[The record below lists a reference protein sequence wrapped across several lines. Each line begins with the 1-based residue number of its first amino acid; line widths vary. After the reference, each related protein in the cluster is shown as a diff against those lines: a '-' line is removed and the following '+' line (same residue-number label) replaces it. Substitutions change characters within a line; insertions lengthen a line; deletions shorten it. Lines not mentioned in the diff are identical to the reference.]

1 MLKKAGFTSFI
12 LVLILIITSCSMN
25 EEKQIRQAVKYQMK
39 HYPASHLKDIYKN
52 FFQDFYGP
60 GHLLQNPEAS
70 LNYLQNELKEVDGCT
85 LHKPVEGTGYKNNF
99 VRVDLCLITKGEISL
114 EEFSRLF
121 LESAETFKIPEIEEW
136 QAEWNKIISVIEE
149 MDVKIGNF
157 EKDKAELVKML
168 ERGEYVMHHSKEYIE
183 AYDPH
188 YRIIRKE
195 LME

>member
-25 EEKQIRQAVKYQMK
+25 EEKQIRLAVKYQMK
-39 HYPASHLKDIYKN
+39 HYPVSHLKDIYKN

-70 LNYLQNELKEVDGCT
+70 LNYLQNEIKEVDGCS
-85 LHKPVEGTGYKNNF
+85 LHKPIEGTGYKNTF
-99 VRVDLCLITKGEISL
+99 VRVDLCLITEGKISL
-114 EEFSRLF
+114 AEFSRLF
-121 LESAETFKIPEIEEW
+121 LESAATFQVPEIEEW
-136 QAEWNKIISVIEE
+136 QEEWNKILSVIEE
-149 MDVKIGNF
+149 MDVEIGNF
-157 EKDKAELVKML
+157 EEDKAELAKML
-168 ERGEYVMHHSKEYIE
+168 EKGEYVMHHSGEYIK